1 MRPRG
6 IGPLVLALLLGVL
19 PGDLHAGP
27 AHAAPVGRVER
38 VTLTRAEHGA
48 EIVIRTSR
56 PLRYEST
63 VIDTPPRLVLDFH
76 EAVFAWRDGPL
87 RPGAGAISE
96 VRGSQFRAGVA
107 RIVVALGRV
116 VPHVLESTPDGLR
129 IVFRAPAAAAP
140 SASARASDTPPVP
153 TGARASAPAGVPLLY
168 GIVLRG
174 EDSVA
179 YMVDPQTRRVTGFKR
194 GDTIGAGVLERI
206 EERHVTVRLPSGPVA
221 IRVDAPK
228 PGGAVA
234 APVITIAPD
243 AGAR

>member
-1 MRPRG
+1 MRSRC
-6 IGPLVLALLLGVL
+6 VALGLGLCLGVL
-19 PGDLHAGP
+19 PGALRAP
-27 AHAAPVGRVER
+27 EAHASPEGRVEQ
-38 VTLTRAEHGA
+38 VTLTRGEHGS

-56 PLRYEST
+56 PLRYESA

-87 RPGAGAISE
+87 RPGAGPVRE

-107 RIVVALGRV
+107 RVVVALGRV
-116 VPHVLESTPDGLR
+116 VPHVVESTPAGLR
-129 IVFRAPAAAAP
+129 IVFRAPVTAAP
-140 SASARASDTPPVP
+140 SASARAALTPPVP
-153 TGARASAPAGVPLLY
+153 TPPRVAAPAAVPLLY

-179 YMVDPQTRRVTGFKR
+179 YMEDPRTRRITGFKR
-194 GDTIGAGVLERI
+194 GDPVGAGVLERI
-206 EERHVTVRLPSGPVA
+206 EERHVTVRLPSGPVD

-228 PGGAVA
+228 PGGTVP
-234 APVITIAPD
+234 APVITVAPG